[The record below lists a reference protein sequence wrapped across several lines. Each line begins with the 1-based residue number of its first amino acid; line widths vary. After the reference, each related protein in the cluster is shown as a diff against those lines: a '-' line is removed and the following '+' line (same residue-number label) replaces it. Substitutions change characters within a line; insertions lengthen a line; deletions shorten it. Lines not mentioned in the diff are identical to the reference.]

1 MKKGIPIVII
11 PDGYEGKILLV
22 TVSGVGIKDITILR
36 SGDIWHSEI
45 LHATEMEIKK
55 RGIKEARV
63 HEAGGAWVRFDKDGA
78 IFIYGNSEEF
88 GACDKNFAAGLLRQL
103 YPEKTV
109 YIDDCF
115 K

>member
-1 MKKGIPIVII
+1 MDDCIPAAIV

-22 TVSGVGIKDITILR
+22 AVGGVGIWDTIVLR

-45 LHATEMEIKK
+45 LHATELEIKK
-55 RGIKEARV
+55 YGIKAARV
-63 HEAGGAWVRFDKDGA
+63 HEAGGAWVRFDKDGT

-103 YPEKTV
+103 YPEKIV
-109 YIDDCF
+109 YIED
-115 K
+115 